1 MSEALG
7 KFLLGFLERVQA
19 NKKAQKTSK
28 KQQQKATKDLVT
40 KEKGKIKSQR
50 DYIKNLTTNYSTDD
64 NSPLKQHFIIWD
76 TKLSENLHL
85 LENDPTK
92 YDRTLIGNI
101 TEQLNALYKENGED
115 WAVAGSA
122 PGANSKY
129 QQHIKKTSAKKHTQE
144 KENFNKL
151 TEDEKTEVIKYV
163 ENLNKFKQED
173 VFGDFQKYVTAI
185 REQFKLED
193 KMVTENPAVAEQ
205 LRNMKRELQNYHTAF
220 EWSAF
225 VEGGGP
231 MASLKV
237 FLKEGKGLT
246 PIFQLNEKSL
256 AEFTN
261 LQNQYT
267 ALIKSYTGFD
277 VQWMPVPVEFE
288 EHTRADGTIDY
299 MAAKQSTSP
308 SAISFNAKQIKDRNE
323 LIEYAAANRVNEE
336 LLNLTGMDPKTFH
349 LGINNILNDPEL
361 RNNYTE
367 SYINTMTNVQ
377 TQLSKIVEQFN
388 IDPEKLTYGKTEFLA
403 DIPDDPDAY
412 LNLPDEW
419 VDKIPEQELN
429 VIPMGTAS
437 GSTIKPS
444 QKLYQ
449 PKTK

>member
-1 MSEALG
+1 
-7 KFLLGFLERVQA
+7 
-19 NKKAQKTSK
+19 
-28 KQQQKATKDLVT
+28 
-40 KEKGKIKSQR
+40 
-50 DYIKNLTTNYSTDD
+50 
-64 NSPLKQHFIIWD
+64 
-76 TKLSENLHL
+76 
-85 LENDPTK
+85 
-92 YDRTLIGNI
+92 
-101 TEQLNALYKENGED
+101 
-115 WAVAGSA
+115 
-122 PGANSKY
+122 
-129 QQHIKKTSAKKHTQE
+129 
-144 KENFNKL
+144 
-151 TEDEKTEVIKYV
+151 
-163 ENLNKFKQED
+163 
-173 VFGDFQKYVTAI
+173 
-185 REQFKLED
+185 
-193 KMVTENPAVAEQ
+193 
-205 LRNMKRELQNYHTAF
+205 
-220 EWSAF
+220 
-225 VEGGGP
+225 
-231 MASLKV
+231 
-237 FLKEGKGLT
+237 
-246 PIFQLNEKSL
+246 
-256 AEFTN
+256 
-261 LQNQYT
+261 
-267 ALIKSYTGFD
+267 
-277 VQWMPVPVEFE
+277 
-288 EHTRADGTIDY
+288 

-336 LLNLTGMDPKTFH
+336 LLNLTGMDAKTFH